1 MEEKDQGKILFV
13 LCLKFA
19 CKALEKSYIETRI
32 FKVECS
38 EKKNTP
44 LILKGLSDAF

>member
-1 MEEKDQGKILFV
+1 MEEKDQSKILFV

-32 FKVECS
+32 FKVECG
-38 EKKNTP
+38 EKNTP